1 MGFFRKRT
9 AAIPIE
15 DVERPVYSELSDEH
29 KAFLANHIKL
39 ADQAEVNLEDPRSVG
54 DFYELVYATWQT
66 SPEGTHAELQEPYC
80 NAAGVAYGELLVR
93 TTPLRWV
100 IAEDSLGRE
109 MALHAGQNNMLVYP
123 LNAVEKR
130 WALGE
135 DGDFIPVL
143 AGAVYKQFGG
153 RG

>member
-9 AAIPIE
+9 ASTPVA
-15 DVERPVYSELSDEH
+15 DVESPVYSELNDEH

-39 ADQAEVNLEDPRSVG
+39 ADQAEVDLQDPVSVAE
-54 DFYELVYATWQT
+54 FYELVYATWQT
-66 SPEGTHAELQEPYC
+66 SPDGTLADLREPYC

-109 MALHAGQNNMLVYP
+109 MALHAEQNNTLVYP

-130 WALGE
+130 WAQGD

-143 AGAVYKQFGG
+143 AGAVYKHFGG

>member
-1 MGFFRKRT
+1 MGFFRKRA

-54 DFYELVYATWQT
+54 DFYELVHATWQT

-109 MALHAGQNNMLVYP
+109 MALHADQNNMLVYP

-130 WALGE
+130 WLLGE

-143 AGAVYKQFGG
+143 AGAVYNQFGG
-153 RG
+153 RV